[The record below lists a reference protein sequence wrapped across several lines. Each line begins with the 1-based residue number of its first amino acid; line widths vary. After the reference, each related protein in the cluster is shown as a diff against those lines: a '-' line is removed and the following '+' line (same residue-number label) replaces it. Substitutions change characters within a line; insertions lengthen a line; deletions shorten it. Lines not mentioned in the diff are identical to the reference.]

1 MFGLGPMEMLIVGVI
16 AVLLFGNR
24 LPEVG
29 RSLGKGLVEF
39 KKGIR
44 GDEDPPDE
52 PPKDNFPKD
61 SGPNDNDPP
70 TKQDD
75 PPVK

>member
-1 MFGLGPMEMLIVGVI
+1 MIKSGEDDGATEGDWGKTMFGLGPMELLIVGVI

-39 KKGIR
+39 KKGVQGNEDR
-44 GDEDPPDE
+44 PDGDQPA
-52 PPKDNFPKD
+52 K
-61 SGPNDNDPP
+61 
-70 TKQDD
+70 
-75 PPVK
+75 